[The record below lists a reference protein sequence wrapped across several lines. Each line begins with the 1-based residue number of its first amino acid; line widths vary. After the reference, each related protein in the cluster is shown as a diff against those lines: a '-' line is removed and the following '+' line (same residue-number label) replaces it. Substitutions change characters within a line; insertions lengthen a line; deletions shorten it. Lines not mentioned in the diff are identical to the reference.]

1 MKVTAGDA
9 PFGDTPARVSQ
20 SGASPKAPL
29 NIPPFDRG
37 AQEQALARWNNLTKP
52 QGSLGRLEELAAQLA
67 GMRAQPVP
75 SMQRKL
81 IFTVA
86 ADHGVAA
93 EGVSAYP
100 QSVTA
105 QMVENFL
112 RGAAAINVL
121 ARQVGAEVLVVD
133 AGVVGLAG
141 EGDSPS
147 GTVPISCA
155 VRRGTGNMVRE
166 PAMSMEEA
174 ERVIETGRRLFERA
188 QAVRPLDA
196 VGLGEMGI
204 GNTTAASALVSAFA
218 GVPPGEVTGRGTGLS
233 EEGIAR
239 KVKVIE
245 KALQLHRPDP
255 ADPIGCLAKIG
266 GLEIGCLA
274 GIALAAA
281 EHRVPVFLD
290 GFISSTAG
298 LLAARIC
305 PPVREFLIAS
315 HRSVEPGH
323 RKVLEML
330 ELEPLL
336 DLQMRLGEGTGAA
349 LGLFLAEAAVR
360 LLKEMATFQ
369 EAGVAQRE
377 GLAGVG

>member
-1 MKVTAGDA
+1 M
-9 PFGDTPARVSQ
+9 
-20 SGASPKAPL
+20 
-29 NIPPFDRG
+29 NIPPFDRQ
-37 AQEQALARWNNLTKP
+37 AEEQALARWNNLTKP

-67 GMRAQPVP
+67 GMRGQPVP
-75 SMQRKL
+75 PMQRKL

-100 QSVTA
+100 QSVTH

-112 RGAAAINVL
+112 RGGAAINVL
-121 ARQVGAEVLVVD
+121 AKQVGAEVLVVD

-147 GTVPISCA
+147 GAVPDLGLISCA
-155 VRRGTGNMVRE
+155 IRRGTGNMVRE
-166 PAMSMEEA
+166 PAMSREEA
-174 ERVIETGRRLFERA
+174 ERLIKTGRQLFERA
-188 QAVRPLDA
+188 QAVRPVDA

-233 EEGIAR
+233 EEGVAR

-245 KALQLHRPDP
+245 RALQLHRPDP

-369 EAGVAQRE
+369 EAGVAERE